1 MDISMRLKELR
12 KEKGVSQKAVAD
24 YLGITQR
31 AYSYYETGQREPTL
45 DNLVMLRKFF
55 EVSTDYL
62 LGVSDLY

>member
-12 KEKGVSQKAVAD
+12 KEKVVSQKAVAD

-45 DNLVMLRKFF
+45 DNLVMLGKFF

>member
-31 AYSYYETGQREPTL
+31 AYSYYETGQREP
-45 DNLVMLRKFF
+45 NVR
-55 EVSTDYL
+55 
-62 LGVSDLY
+62 